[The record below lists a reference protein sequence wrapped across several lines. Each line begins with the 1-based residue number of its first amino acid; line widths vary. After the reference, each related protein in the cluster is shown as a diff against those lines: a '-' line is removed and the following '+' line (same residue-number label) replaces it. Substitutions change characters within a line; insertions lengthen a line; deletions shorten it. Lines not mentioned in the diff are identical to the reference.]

1 VKINIA
7 FVIPLYNEEDVFE
20 ALIGRLKK
28 IVVDHKSLAFKF
40 ILVDDGSTDATKE
53 LLLNTATNSE
63 HFKALILSRN
73 FGHQI
78 AVTAGLSVCED
89 YETVMIIDGDLQ
101 DPPELCIDFYN
112 RLNEGYDVVYG
123 IRKKR
128 KESVVKRSSYYMF
141 YRLLNRIS
149 GIHLPEDSGDF
160 CMITNRIIRIMN
172 AMPEQSRYLRGMRA
186 WVGFKQI
193 GFPYERQARF
203 AGEPKY
209 NFKMLAG
216 LAYNGIFNFSDYP
229 IKLVTGLGAIGVSV
243 SIIYFIYNLAIRL
256 LSDEVPTGFTALV
269 FLIILFGSI
278 QLVFLGV
285 LGEYIIRIF
294 FQSKNRPN
302 FLIEK
307 IIE

>member
-1 VKINIA
+1 MKINIA